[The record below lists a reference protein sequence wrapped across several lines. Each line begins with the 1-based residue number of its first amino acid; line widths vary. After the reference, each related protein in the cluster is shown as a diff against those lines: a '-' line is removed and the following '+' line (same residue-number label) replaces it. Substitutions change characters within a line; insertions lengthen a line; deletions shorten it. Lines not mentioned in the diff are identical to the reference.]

1 MACRAWG
8 TACLTVAFIWQLYSI
23 FLLVQLHESVP
34 GIRHSRYLFLAM
46 AAFGNHN
53 FSLLQIQIQIQIQI
67 KSVFTFTL
75 FTWIPLFP
83 KVLSAFL
90 FHSSSTTT
98 IKLGFWR
105 YIIFHWFT
113 LKYIKALPWLTPY
126 PIILSFSACFF

>member
-75 FTWIPLFP
+75 FT
-83 KVLSAFL
+83 
-90 FHSSSTTT
+90 
-98 IKLGFWR
+98 
-105 YIIFHWFT
+105 
-113 LKYIKALPWLTPY
+113 
-126 PIILSFSACFF
+126 